1 MERYRVKVTLKEDKT
16 SKEPKVPHSYEA
28 TKIEL
33 LAGTLGNS
41 DNSLSP
47 NTNNSITAA
56 KLLNGVEKSY
66 GGGRFFEDEDKVRLE
81 EAISN
86 RTLAGVHNISEDKL
100 RKALKLG
107 GLANP
112 SVAVIDT
119 DKQGHSG
126 YGEISLILPSSMVE
140 KRTGRNAGTFF
151 GDAWTPTYP
160 QVERIFGKGGSERAV
175 KDIESVPDVMER
187 MTRNAV
193 DS

>member
-1 MERYRVKVTLKEDKT
+1 M
-16 SKEPKVPHSYEA
+16 
-28 TKIEL
+28 

-107 GLANP
+107 GLANRYRQGALGAKRL
-112 SVAVIDT
+112 VQDGTVFGTCID
-119 DKQGHSG
+119 DG
-126 YGEISLILPSSMVE
+126 
-140 KRTGRNAGTFF
+140 A
-151 GDAWTPTYP
+151 
-160 QVERIFGKGGSERAV
+160 
-175 KDIESVPDVMER
+175 
-187 MTRNAV
+187 
-193 DS
+193 